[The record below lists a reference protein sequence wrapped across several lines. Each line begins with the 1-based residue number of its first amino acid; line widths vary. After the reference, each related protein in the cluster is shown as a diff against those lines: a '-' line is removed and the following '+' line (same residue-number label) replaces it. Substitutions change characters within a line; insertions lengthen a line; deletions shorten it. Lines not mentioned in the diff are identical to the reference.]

1 MIVQSYTIAVDF
13 DGTLVD
19 DKYPKIGK
27 PIIFAFDT
35 LKKLQKMGI
44 D

>member
-1 MIVQSYTIAVDF
+1 MIVHTYTIAVDF

-27 PIIFAFDT
+27 PIILLLT
-35 LKKLQKMGI
+35 L
-44 D
+44 